1 MTRIFLIGY
10 MGAGKTTLGR
20 ALAQTLG
27 LQFIDLDCYIEDRF
41 RKTISQ
47 IFAEKGEEA
56 FRDLERRML
65 HEVGE
70 FEDVIISTGGG
81 TPCFFDNV
89 EYMNAQ
95 GTTVFLDVPVERL
108 FIRLSIA
115 RSKRPLI
122 KDKND
127 DELRSFI
134 VEQLGKRLPHYS
146 KAQFTFEADKL
157 EDKRQIDLSVE
168 AFCRQFN
175 INKPEFNMNPTK
187 PRRGISE
194 NIAK

>member
-20 ALAQTLG
+20 ALAAAIG
-27 LQFIDLDCYIEDRF
+27 VGFIDLDCYIEERF
-41 RKTISQ
+41 RKTVSQ
-47 IFAEKGEEA
+47 IFAEKGEEE
-56 FRDLERRML
+56 FRNIERRML

-70 FEDVIISTGGG
+70 FENVIISTGGG

-95 GTTVFLDVPVERL
+95 GTTVFLDVPLERL

-127 DELRSFI
+127 DELRAFI
-134 VEQLGKRLPHYS
+134 GEQLQKRLPHYS
-146 KAQFTFEADKL
+146 KALYTFRADKL
-157 EDKRQIDLSVE
+157 EDRTQIDMSVE
-168 AFCRQFN
+168 AFRRQF
-175 INKPEFNMNPTK
+175 EV
-187 PRRGISE
+187 
-194 NIAK
+194 

>member
-20 ALAQTLG
+20 ALAAAIG
-27 LQFIDLDCYIEDRF
+27 VEFIDLDCYIEERF
-41 RKTISQ
+41 RKTVSQ
-47 IFAEKGEEA
+47 IFAEKGEEE
-56 FRDLERRML
+56 FRNIERRML

-70 FEDVIISTGGG
+70 FENVIISTGGG

-95 GTTVFLDVPVERL
+95 GTTVFLDVPLERL

-127 DELRSFI
+127 DELRAFI
-134 VEQLGKRLPHYS
+134 GEQLQKRLPHYS
-146 KAQFTFEADKL
+146 KALYTFRADKL
-157 EDKRQIDLSVE
+157 EDRTQIDMSVE
-168 AFCRQFN
+168 AFRRQF
-175 INKPEFNMNPTK
+175 EV
-187 PRRGISE
+187 
-194 NIAK
+194 

>member
-20 ALAQTLG
+20 ALAVELG
-27 LQFIDLDCYIEDRF
+27 VEFIDLDCYIEERF

-47 IFAEKGEEA
+47 IFAEKGEEE
-56 FRDLERRML
+56 FRNIERRML

-70 FEDVIISTGGG
+70 FENVIISTGGG
-81 TPCFFDNV
+81 TPCFFDNI
-89 EYMNAQ
+89 EYMSSQ
-95 GTTVFLDVPVERL
+95 GTTVYLDVSVERL

-127 DELRSFI
+127 EELRAFI
-134 VEQLGKRLPHYS
+134 AEQLGKRLPHYS
-146 KAQFTFEADKL
+146 KAQYSFKAEKL
-157 EDKRQIDLSVE
+157 EDAPQVKASVE
-168 AFCRQFN
+168 AFRR
-175 INKPEFNMNPTK
+175 EF
-187 PRRGISE
+187 GV
-194 NIAK
+194 